1 MADSYAGR
9 ISKARSN
16 DDMIFEGT
24 RNIVISA
31 ASNEMTMFISNS
43 NVGIGTSNPTAR
55 LHVVGNAYI
64 NDGLHVLN
72 HSTTGGLRVS
82 KHTSGPF
89 NPNAPSVVMND
100 AFIEI
105 ADRDGY
111 MFSNA
116 SSNDIVFFQ
125 TNSNQSLQIGASI
138 GARANITLTKSS
150 TVIEA
155 AENIVLRTNGSNALS
170 IGQSGYVTFATGLVT
185 PSFATCNLY
194 TGSGTQS
201 RPSHTFSN
209 DDGTGLFQP
218 GPGSMAIAISSTERI
233 RFNSNGYV
241 GIGTTTPER
250 LLDVNGT
257 VKAVDFMEANV
268 SLANKYA
275 PSNETTT
282 RLNVL
287 DSTSTWTSNTT
298 SNFANYSNTNDAIN
312 RIDAMAFTGCNAAIW
327 SSNNAY
333 WLSNTGLPQ
342 YALSNDIFPIVTYA
356 SNTFSNVTMSTEF
369 TPTSNAAFW
378 ASNELLTRPTG
389 VTVDLLYAKSNPTFR
404 SIASNT
410 VRSEWVSNL
419 SVWSSN
425 SIVSTSNAL
434 FNVYPTKVDV
444 STTYAT
450 LVGLSNV
457 SSQSTF
463 GCNAGTWASN
473 TLSNTNASADFSSNN
488 SQFAS
493 NTAVFSSNRLPNY
506 VLLIDAERDFARS
519 NGQSN
524 WNFGS
529 NTAHWAS
536 NAAEWASN
544 TFLTTSIASNNYARS
559 NQQSNWNYASNTAF
573 VALEK
578 SIFSSNALTEY
589 SKTSAIDAAY
599 ARSNAQSNWNYASN
613 QSVANTSQIT
623 WTSNELT
630 TYQKTTT
637 AITNFAQSNAQS
649 NWVYASNTSTDAL
662 SRSIYASNVSTW
674 SSNSSSNYALLSSQ
688 SNWIYASNS
697 ASATSIKSTWASNNS
712 SNVLTTMTASNAYA
726 ASNAQSN
733 WVFGSNT
740 AFWASNEVFST
751 RAVAMWASNSL
762 QNVATTAGTSNWNY
776 ASNAAVWTSNTV
788 VGHDQIIKWT
798 SNSLLDKTEKINN
811 SNWNYASNTAF
822 WASNNT
828 IWTSNALSE
837 KLNIADATVSFAASN
852 TLSNLNYASN
862 TSFWASNTT
871 LWTSNNSSNLLLLV
885 NASNAFA
892 LSNAQSNWNYASNT
906 AFDASNLGYWTSN
919 NFSMYTN
926 TVDLNTTLCNYAPSN
941 TVNAALTNISTHLNA
956 ASNTVYGCNGAIIIW
971 ASNNFNNFITSVAAN
986 NTNAAIYG
994 SNTSTWTSNNL
1005 NDTKLALSNKLS
1017 TLSNT
1022 AYTAANN
1029 VASNGIAGVYSSN
1042 KLPEYILITDAAAT
1056 FLPSAQ
1062 YGSKI
1067 TWTSNTV
1074 NDTSNFA
1081 YALNTTMFSSFAAS
1095 NRQSNWNF
1103 GSNTASWS
1111 SNTAFWGSNN
1121 GSNMLSLVTASN
1133 AYAASNGQSNWVFA
1147 SNTSVWG
1154 SNNSSNVLRLAT
1166 ASNWVFASNTS
1177 VWGSNNASNLLLLS
1191 TASNSYAASNA
1202 QSNWVFASNTSVW
1215 SSNNGSNLLSMTEAS
1230 NAYAASNAQSNW
1242 VFASNTAFWGSNN
1255 GSNLLS
1261 RTQASNAYAASNA
1274 QSNWVFASNT
1284 SVWSSNNGS
1293 NLLSM
1298 TEASNAYAA
1307 SNAQSNWVFASN
1319 TAFWG
1324 SNNGSNLLSLTQAS
1338 NAYAASNAQSN
1349 WVFASNTSVWSS
1361 NNGSN
1366 LLSMTEASNAYAAS
1380 NAQSNWVFASN
1391 TAFWGSNN
1399 GSNLLSRTQ
1408 ASNAYAASNAQSNWV
1423 FASNTSVWSS
1433 NNGSNLLSMTEA
1445 SNAYAA
1451 SNAQSNWVFASNTAF
1466 WGSNNGSNLLSLTQA
1481 SNAYAASNAQSN
1493 WVFASNTSVAASNV
1507 AYWGS
1512 NNSGGRYWTSHSS
1525 NVTTLS
1531 NVGIGTQSPS
1541 YRLHVNGGDIA
1552 VTNGANSADQ
1562 GGALNFGITPYPSH
1576 GAMAAIQ
1583 GRLNGASTTYST
1595 LSGGLSFLTR
1605 ASPSSSNTL
1614 LVEAMRIDSLG
1625 KVGIGTALPT
1635 KLLDVAGECR
1645 AQNYSVYN
1653 SAAVEYALSNASTTA
1668 MLGLA
1673 FQAGQYSTS
1682 AAANDVILRTGSNQK
1697 LLLQSGSGVA
1707 GISITGANN
1716 IGMGTASPID
1726 KLQVVGGDISVYNGT
1741 AAANQGGALN
1751 FGTNTNSNY
1760 GEMASIKGVYN
1771 NANATFST
1779 IAGGMAFFT
1788 RANNATVNT
1797 VPTEAMR
1804 ITHDRCL
1811 VIGGTTVVDP
1821 ADILTVYGNI
1831 AQKAGT
1837 AYLLDIMGDSLYCNF
1852 GTTVRTAGFGPALN
1866 MGYTSNEIGYQTN
1879 TQYNRTSGDIRFYYR
1894 GVHSDTQG
1902 DPGTGGVGLFTVK
1915 GATGNVAIGSFS
1927 NPLDRLHV
1935 LGDIRAYNG
1944 LNTSDAGGALRFGT
1958 SNNPTFG
1965 EMSYIKGVYTSSNA
1979 TNFAG
1984 GIAFFTRSNNSVT
1997 NTTPTERMRITH
2009 DGRVGVGITPTAYQF
2024 QLSTDSAGKPSTN
2037 TWAIVSDAR
2046 IKQDIV
2052 LADNS
2057 ICYSIVK
2064 NIPLKYFKWRDDI
2077 YTVEQV
2083 RDRHK
2088 LGWIAQDVEPILP
2101 KAVEIIAMHGYD
2113 DLRTLNSDQIIASM
2127 YGALQL
2133 VQEVQEQHS
2142 ESERQRQNLIAIQV
2156 GSNAKYS
2163 VLTSS
2168 RCDIVY
2174 RGAATLLNGQ
2184 ITVNLDS
2191 QSVSDGECAM
2201 PAGTFQ
2207 NLCRNAQYF
2216 LQNDSGFARLR
2227 GVITGGTLEIM
2238 CEDLTS
2244 SDVVNWMV
2252 VGERKDP
2259 YVLGGADGKTNAAGY
2274 FKTT

>member
-1261 RTQASNAYAASNA
+1261 
-1274 QSNWVFASNT
+1274 
-1284 SVWSSNNGS
+1284 
-1293 NLLSM
+1293 
-1298 TEASNAYAA
+1298 
-1307 SNAQSNWVFASN
+1307 
-1319 TAFWG
+1319 
-1324 SNNGSNLLSLTQAS
+1324 
-1338 NAYAASNAQSN
+1338 
-1349 WVFASNTSVWSS
+1349 
-1361 NNGSN
+1361 
-1366 LLSMTEASNAYAAS
+1366 
-1380 NAQSNWVFASN
+1380 
-1391 TAFWGSNN
+1391 
-1399 GSNLLSRTQ
+1399 
-1408 ASNAYAASNAQSNWV
+1408 
-1423 FASNTSVWSS
+1423 
-1433 NNGSNLLSMTEA
+1433 
-1445 SNAYAA
+1445 
-1451 SNAQSNWVFASNTAF
+1451 
-1466 WGSNNGSNLLSLTQA
+1466 LTQA